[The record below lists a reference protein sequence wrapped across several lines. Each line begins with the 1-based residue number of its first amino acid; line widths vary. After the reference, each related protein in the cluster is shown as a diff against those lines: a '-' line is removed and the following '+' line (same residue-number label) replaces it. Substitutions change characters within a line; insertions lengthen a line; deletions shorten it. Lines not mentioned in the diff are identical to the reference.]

1 MLSSIF
7 GSKLVYGNPTCFS
20 RWSVRENG
28 KKYVEMSYTWE
39 NMTPGANTASE
50 VKTSRY
56 SLKNVINVK
65 KGVYDSN
72 GKVVNF
78 TIRSNEEGKATFYNV
93 KNTYKDLS
101 HNSIAVNTFKK

>member
-1 MLSSIF
+1 
-7 GSKLVYGNPTCFS
+7 
-20 RWSVRENG
+20 
-28 KKYVEMSYTWE
+28 MSYTWE
-39 NMTPGANTASE
+39 NMTPGAYTASE

-56 SLKNVINVK
+56 SLKNVINVE
-65 KGVYDSN
+65 KGVYDSK

-78 TIRSNEEGKATFYNV
+78 TIKSNEEGKATFYNV

>member
-1 MLSSIF
+1 MCIQTFIRFHKGL
-7 GSKLVYGNPTCFS
+7 C
-20 RWSVRENG
+20 RC
-28 KKYVEMSYTWE
+28 SYIWE
-39 NMTPGANTASE
+39 NMTPGAYIASE

-56 SLKNVINVK
+56 SLKNVINVE
-65 KGVYDSN
+65 KGVYDSK

-78 TIRSNEEGKATFYNV
+78 TIKSNEEGKATFYNV